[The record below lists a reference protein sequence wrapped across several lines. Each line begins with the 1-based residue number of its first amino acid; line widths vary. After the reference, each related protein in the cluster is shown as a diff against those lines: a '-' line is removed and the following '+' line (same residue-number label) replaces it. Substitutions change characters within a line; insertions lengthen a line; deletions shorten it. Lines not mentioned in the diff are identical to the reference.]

1 MVSYNYGFFVFN
13 NVLLD
18 YKRVAASFII
28 SCLSLTELPSI
39 MIFVLIR
46 LQICWRRRVC
56 EAGLFICG
64 YHPSSETQKAEE
76 RWELVYLTTFWY
88 PVVFFSFVEP
98 CRLILSRCAWRL
110 SSSL

>member
-46 LQICWRRRVC
+46 LQIC
-56 EAGLFICG
+56 
-64 YHPSSETQKAEE
+64 
-76 RWELVYLTTFWY
+76 
-88 PVVFFSFVEP
+88 
-98 CRLILSRCAWRL
+98 
-110 SSSL
+110 